1 VDRLHVM
8 TSSNRTASLAAIGP
22 FRRIAMHIGLVALCF
37 LPLGACVGIG
47 DAPLFARAETDT
59 QSAAERDQLISLFG
73 GPYKADA
80 ALTDVVTEVTERIVK
95 ASDDP
100 KARYRLMILN
110 SPSINA
116 FALPSGD
123 IFLTR
128 GLLALAND
136 TAEIGAVIA
145 HEIAHVTAHHAM
157 RRAELEKSV
166 TAIPHEIGADE
177 SMMAGDSNR
186 FKLASFSRS
195 QELEADEIGIKT
207 LAKAGYDPYG
217 ASRFLLALN
226 RMMTLESDQSGR
238 RKSRASFL
246 ASHPSTPQR
255 LSVAIDTAATH
266 LTAKSTEADRN
277 LYLLALNG
285 LTFGDD
291 PDAGLINGRH
301 FYHPRLDF
309 TFDAPDAFLLENSPQ
324 AVIGVNGDREQSMRL
339 DTIVG
344 TSAEAALKAGWIEGA
359 TLDAIAPLDVSG
371 FTAFTTTAKDR
382 EWQYRL
388 AAIEKD
394 GKIFRMIFATL
405 MLTPDLDQK
414 FMDSIRSFRNLR
426 PDELSMLKPLQIAI
440 VRAESGDTID
450 TLVVRMAGLS
460 HAQDLFRL
468 LNGVDKGGV
477 KEGALYKL
485 VVQK

>member
-1 VDRLHVM
+1 MLTR
-8 TSSNRTASLAAIGP
+8 SNRTTALAAIGP
-22 FRRIAMHIGLVALCF
+22 FHRVAMRVGLVALCS

-59 QSAAERDQLISLFG
+59 QSAVERDQLITLFG
-73 GPYKADA
+73 GAYQADE
-80 ALTDVVTEVTERIVK
+80 ALTELVTDVTDRIIK

-100 KARYRLMILN
+100 KAHYRIMILN

-166 TAIPHEIGADE
+166 TAMPDEIGADE
-177 SMMAGDSNR
+177 ASMSGNSNR

-226 RMMTLESDQSGR
+226 RMTTLDGDQSGR

-277 LYLLALNG
+277 LYLSALNG

-309 TFDAPDAFLLENSPQ
+309 TFEAPDAFALENSPQ
-324 AVIGVNGDREQSMRL
+324 AVIGVNGNREQSMRL

-344 TSAEAALKAGWIEGA
+344 ASAEAALKAGWIEGA
-359 TLDAIAPLDVSG
+359 TLDAITPLDVSG
-371 FTAFTTTAKDR
+371 FPAFTTTAKDN

-394 GKIFRMIFATL
+394 GKIYRMIFAARA
-405 MLTPDLDQK
+405 LTPDVDQK
-414 FMDSIRSFRNLR
+414 FMDSIRSFRSLR
-426 PDELSMLKPLQIAI
+426 SDEFAMLKPLKITI

-460 HAQDLFRL
+460 RAQDLFRL